1 MRNLAFPASQNLFV
15 GDNPV
20 SYNNSEKFIHNS
32 TFELN
37 PNTIVNIFW
46 IELFLIYWYFCLITT
61 KKKKTKKKKQTGSV
75 YLFNRRFSSLTRT
88 LSSEIAMIVHAW
100 NFKQSLSLLL
110 FPLCSCLW
118 WSSLWRLQLP
128 SRSWWDLWSVG
139 SLGLLE
145 KWEFYWFSR
154 DDYSLID
161 SGVRV
166 AFSSRECP

>member
-15 GDNPV
+15 RDNPV

-61 KKKKTKKKKQTGSV
+61 KKKKQTGSV

-88 LSSEIAMIVHAW
+88 LSSEIAMLVHAW
-100 NFKQSLSLLL
+100 SFKQSPSLLL

-139 SLGLLE
+139 SLGLME